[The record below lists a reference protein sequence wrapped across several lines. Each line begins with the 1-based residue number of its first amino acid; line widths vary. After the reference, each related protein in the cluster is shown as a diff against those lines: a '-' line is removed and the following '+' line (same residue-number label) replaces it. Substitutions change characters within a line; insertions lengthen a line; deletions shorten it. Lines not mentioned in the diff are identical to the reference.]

1 MSLAAFAFLVTALL
15 FLFDQLA
22 VLFPVE
28 FEQWKRLALIAEAFL
43 PLSWYLFSI
52 AFSRR
57 VDEPEAIPPIQKL
70 LLVAMLL
77 FPVAVFSMPLQ
88 DFFISPDFADERM
101 LFLGNPG
108 FILYIGILLAMV
120 IALVN
125 LEATLLTSSGS
136 ARWRIKFE
144 TIGAGALIAF
154 FIFYY
159 SQGLLYRSI
168 NMNLLPV
175 RSFVLII
182 SVAMIAVS
190 RSRGAGDVR
199 LSISRKTAYRSVVVF
214 LVGIYLI
221 GLGLLGE
228 GMKYIGRESQNKLLV
243 SVAFV
248 AAIGLL
254 LVLFSEKAK
263 RRITVFLHKNF
274 YQNKFDY
281 RVQWL
286 QFTDRLAS
294 AKTGE
299 DLLTSILEGFRD
311 TFGMSGAALFFFDE
325 DRRVYALRSSIG
337 IASST
342 LPIKTDDALIRNI
355 KERQWVLNV
364 HDDNADIPGH
374 DREFLIGSDIIFLVP
389 LFFGEDLRGFI
400 ALGRPINPREVY
412 TYEDY
417 DLMKTL
423 ARQAASA
430 ILNLKLSEELAESRQ
445 MEAVGKISAFVL
457 HDLKNLVSA
466 LSLMMENAKDYMDD
480 PDFQRDM
487 IRSLDNT
494 VSKMKRLIERLK
506 NIQDKDALRYENVDL
521 RALVLETA
529 SLVTTA
535 QISVSGEGICVDV
548 DREEMQKVIL
558 NLLLNGIEAC
568 NGKGTVSAD
577 VGPLRAGDNGSACI
591 RVSDTGSGMSEE
603 FIRNSLFKPFVT
615 TKGKGLGIGLYQCR
629 QIVEAHRGR
638 IDVKSEV
645 GKGSV
650 FTVILPKSANQACL
664 LHDDE

>member
-1 MSLAAFAFLVTALL
+1 
-15 FLFDQLA
+15 
-22 VLFPVE
+22 
-28 FEQWKRLALIAEAFL
+28 
-43 PLSWYLFSI
+43 
-52 AFSRR
+52 
-57 VDEPEAIPPIQKL
+57 
-70 LLVAMLL
+70 
-77 FPVAVFSMPLQ
+77 
-88 DFFISPDFADERM
+88 
-101 LFLGNPG
+101 
-108 FILYIGILLAMV
+108 
-120 IALVN
+120 
-125 LEATLLTSSGS
+125 
-136 ARWRIKFE
+136 
-144 TIGAGALIAF
+144 
-154 FIFYY
+154 
-159 SQGLLYRSI
+159 
-168 NMNLLPV
+168 
-175 RSFVLII
+175 
-182 SVAMIAVS
+182 
-190 RSRGAGDVR
+190 AGDVR

-337 IASST
+337 IASPT
-342 LPIKTDDALIRNI
+342 LPMKTDDALIRYI
-355 KERQWVLNV
+355 KEMQWVLNV
-364 HDDNADIPGH
+364 HDDNADIPA
-374 DREFLIGSDIIFLVP
+374 DNREFLIGSDIIFLVP
-389 LFFGEDLRGFI
+389 LFFGESLGGFI

-506 NIQDKDALRYENVDL
+506 TIQDKDTLRYENVDL

-529 SLVTTA
+529 SLVTTG
-535 QISVSGEGICVDV
+535 QITVSGEGICVDV

-577 VGPLRAGDNGSACI
+577 VGPLRGGDNGSACI

-664 LHDDE
+664 LHGDE